1 MSVLLESDTDTS
13 LQSHLDELTLRTTIF
28 FISVSLMSL
37 IWYTMIDSTL
47 AYLMGILQPC
57 SESCLNIYEPAQ
69 WSVVRWMASLL
80 LGIFSCLPLLL
91 YQMHQFAKPGLLPS
105 EFNALRRW
113 SWSSVLF
120 TFFLAAL
127 LIFEVFPIIYSKGHA
142 NHIAVGLEAQYSA
155 VELLLILLS
164 TLWILL
170 VFLIAWSS
178 IVILGIMGLLHQE
191 TADLWRIRIYG
202 MGSMLLVLS
211 IPDQMQSATL
221 PVLVLLWTGGEVLG
235 IRWFSKQMDT
245 YGRAVPRFDSEG
257 RRRHIAIL
265 DCSCSGANEYHGFT
279 PFPGYSTVRTTNI
292 CHNKE
297 DRNRVIGHLINEN
310 ITDAVI
316 TGCDGTPCP
325 MKFKN
330 NFQRL
335 DATLHGLNLMSLQ
348 NNRVKSTEKKSF
360 EVKLAMLQMADPF
373 DIEGLPFRLRD
384 LLQEQETLPQK
395 YVLMQSSE
403 TRWNYVN
410 EDTLVL
416 RLPEEM
422 NDRTELERIF
432 RDEYGIKPASMQ

>member
-1 MSVLLESDTDTS
+1 
-13 LQSHLDELTLRTTIF
+13 
-28 FISVSLMSL
+28 
-37 IWYTMIDSTL
+37 
-47 AYLMGILQPC
+47 
-57 SESCLNIYEPAQ
+57 
-69 WSVVRWMASLL
+69 
-80 LGIFSCLPLLL
+80 
-91 YQMHQFAKPGLLPS
+91 
-105 EFNALRRW
+105 
-113 SWSSVLF
+113 
-120 TFFLAAL
+120 
-127 LIFEVFPIIYSKGHA
+127 
-142 NHIAVGLEAQYSA
+142 
-155 VELLLILLS
+155 
-164 TLWILL
+164 
-170 VFLIAWSS
+170 
-178 IVILGIMGLLHQE
+178 
-191 TADLWRIRIYG
+191 
-202 MGSMLLVLS
+202 
-211 IPDQMQSATL
+211 
-221 PVLVLLWTGGEVLG
+221 
-235 IRWFSKQMDT
+235 
-245 YGRAVPRFDSEG
+245 
-257 RRRHIAIL
+257 
-265 DCSCSGANEYHGFT
+265 
-279 PFPGYSTVRTTNI
+279 VRTTNI

-416 RLPEEM
+416 RLPDEM